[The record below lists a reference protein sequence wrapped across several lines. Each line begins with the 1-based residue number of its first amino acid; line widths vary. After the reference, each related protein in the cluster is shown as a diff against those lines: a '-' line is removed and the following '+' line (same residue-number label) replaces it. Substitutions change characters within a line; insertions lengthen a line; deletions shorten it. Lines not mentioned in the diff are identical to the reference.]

1 MASSELY
8 REIISAMRRLDLLRR
23 ISIRDSAHGVE
34 LHRTQMPM
42 LDYISKHAG
51 CTQADISNHLHVSPA
66 SIACSAKRM
75 ESAGLIS
82 RMPDETN
89 LRRNKLTATEAGHA
103 CLTQMFAVFDALDA
117 RTFSG
122 FSDAELISLSGMLNR
137 MIENSAQGDTAHKT
151 IHELIRQLNEMEG
164 EKQC

>member
-23 ISIRDSAHGVE
+23 ISIRDSVRGVE

-51 CTQADISNHLHVSPA
+51 CTQADVSSHLHVSPA

-82 RMPDETN
+82 RMPDETSADTGK
-89 LRRNKLTATEAGHA
+89 RR
-103 CLTQMFAVFDALDA
+103 
-117 RTFSG
+117 RTFYGYRRTGVGWNPGGYSQFRAG
-122 FSDAELISLSGMLNR
+122 TEFYD
-137 MIENSAQGDTAHKT
+137 Q
-151 IHELIRQLNEMEG
+151 
-164 EKQC
+164 